1 MLKLLGS
8 VCVLG
13 GAVLALMGQLR
24 ERRRRQ
30 TALTDLIG
38 AFRRMAEE
46 VRLMRTPLPQ
56 LLEQSAKS
64 LGEDAAAFFLTVSA
78 ALRRGENAAES
89 WQRAAEALPLSDRDR
104 SAVVSAGKFLKGD
117 EESMCKGLSLVIYE
131 LAKSVEE
138 AEKLRPDETKRTAAL
153 YLCGA
158 AFLVILLL

>member
-13 GAVLALMGQLR
+13 GAALALAGQLQ

-46 VRLMRTPLPQ
+46 VRLMRTPLPR
-56 LLEQSAKS
+56 LLEQSAKG
-64 LGEDAAAFFLTVSA
+64 LGADAAAFFLTVSS

-89 WQRAAEALPLSDRDR
+89 WQKAAEVLPLSDRDR
-104 SAVVSAGKFLKGD
+104 GAVAAVGKCLKGD
-117 EESMCKGLSLVIYE
+117 EESMCKGISLAIYE
-131 LAKSVEE
+131 LAKSAEE
-138 AEKLRPDETKRTAAL
+138 SEKRRPDEAKRTAAL